1 MKNLSR
7 SLVLVTSIVLL
18 SSCATTIVD
27 TTDTTQVVQSTT
39 STIAAPSGE
48 IIDLLRQLSS
58 VADGLGQ
65 AVVDGD
71 TSVSKAKVAEA
82 DAIWLALE
90 PQIRES
96 RIDIVESVQSIVRL
110 IHTSVERKRPAD
122 ADKALRF
129 IPLIIEAVTPLLGQQ

>member
-1 MKNLSR
+1 MKIFSH
-7 SLVLVTSIVLL
+7 SLVSVASIVLL

-39 STIAAPSGE
+39 STIPTPSGE
-48 IIDLLRQLSS
+48 IVDLLRQLSS
-58 VADGLGQ
+58 VAEGLGQ

-82 DAIWLALE
+82 DAIWQVLE
-90 PQIRES
+90 PKIRES
-96 RIDIVESVQSIVRL
+96 GVDLVDSVQSIVRL
-110 IHTSVERKRPAD
+110 IHTAAERKRPAD

-129 IPLIIEAVTPLLGQQ
+129 LPLVIEAVTPLLSK

>member
-7 SLVLVTSIVLL
+7 SLVFITSTLLL

-27 TTDTTQVVQSTT
+27 TTDSTLAVQSTT
-39 STIAAPSGE
+39 STIATPSGE

-58 VADGLGQ
+58 VAEGLGQ

-71 TSVSKAKVAEA
+71 TSTSKGKVAEA
-82 DAIWLALE
+82 DAIWLVLE
-90 PQIRES
+90 PKIRES
-96 RIDIVESVQSIVRL
+96 GIDLVDSVQSIVRL
-110 IHTSVERKRPAD
+110 IHTATERKRPAD

-129 IPLIIEAVTPLLGQQ
+129 LPLVIEAVTPLLNK